1 MNTEGSAEFAS
12 WSTSHRADH
21 GVKKTRAPSPFLRT
35 KQQRRPGLPRD
46 CVSGC
51 SPCCHVPGPSAFRS
65 VVAEAS
71 FLWAV
76 RRKDTERRFHP
87 LLPVFGFV
95 NPKLFLHSLMFL
107 LEQLLVPCSHC
118 SQSKHLKMEKQN
130 EILDQISPIHHE
142 LIKKIK

>member
-1 MNTEGSAEFAS
+1 MPVGAQAIVLITVSKRHVLQVLFSEQSSKGGQACHA
-12 WSTSHRADH
+12 T
-21 GVKKTRAPSPFLRT
+21 
-35 KQQRRPGLPRD
+35 
-46 CVSGC
+46 CVCGC

-107 LEQLLVPCSHC
+107 LEQLLVSCSHC

>member
-21 GVKKTRAPSPFLRT
+21 GVKKTRAPSPFLRA
-35 KQQRRPGLPRD
+35 KEARPATRLA
-46 CVSGC
+46 
-51 SPCCHVPGPSAFRS
+51 SPAAALAATSPVRVRS

-107 LEQLLVPCSHC
+107 LEQLLVSCSHC

>member
-1 MNTEGSAEFAS
+1 MPVGAQAIVLITVSKRHVLQVLFSEQSSKGGQACHA
-12 WSTSHRADH
+12 T
-21 GVKKTRAPSPFLRT
+21 
-35 KQQRRPGLPRD
+35 

-95 NPKLFLHSLMFL
+95 NPKLFLHSLMFF